1 MHKKYKILIVEDE
14 PIIATDI
21 EMTLEKLGYQVT
33 DTVEDAAM
41 AIESIK
47 NNKPDLILLDINIE
61 GETDGVMLAQD
72 INTNYQIPFIYL
84 TSNTD
89 SFTINRVKRTNPAGF
104 IVKPFTEKDLLSNIE
119 IGLFK
124 SIEPIK
130 EKPKLATDIFVKE
143 GSNLIKIQTKDLLF
157 IKADDSYS
165 KLFTKDKIY
174 VISVN
179 LGKLFAKLPSDSF
192 IRIHRSYIININFI
206 DKITNGYIILSKHK
220 IPVSKSYQEAFFNRI
235 NKI

>member
-1 MHKKYKILIVEDE
+1 MPKKHKILIVEDE
-14 PIIATDI
+14 PIIATDL
-21 EMTLEKLGYQVT
+21 EMTLEKIGYQVT
-33 DTVEDAAM
+33 NTVEDATT
-41 AIESIK
+41 AIRSIK

-72 INTNYQIPFIYL
+72 ININYQIPFVFL

-89 SFTINRVKRTNPAGF
+89 SFTINRVKRTNPVGF

-124 SIEPIK
+124 SNQAIE
-130 EKPKLATDIFVKE
+130 EKPKIVTFFFVKD
-143 GSNLIKIQTKDLLF
+143 GANLIKIQTKDLLF

-165 KLFTKDKIY
+165 KLYTKDKMY
-174 VISVN
+174 VISIN
-179 LGKLFAKLPSDSF
+179 LGKLFAKLPGDSF
-192 IRIHRSYIININFI
+192 VRIHRSYVVNIHFI
-206 DKITNGYIILSKHK
+206 DKITNGYVLMNKHK
-220 IPVSKSYQEAFFNRI
+220 IPISKSYQEAFFDRI